1 MPPVQYKADKSGE
14 ATERTKDNKEICE
27 GKEKRKQLAWA
38 DGSVRVENIRF
49 YRQDSS
55 KSIRAEQ
62 REKIVG

>member
-1 MPPVQYKADKSGE
+1 MPPVQYKAEKSGE

-27 GKEKRKQLAWA
+27 GKERTIGMSRWFSESGKH
-38 DGSVRVENIRF
+38 RF

-55 KSIRAEQ
+55 KSIPAEQ